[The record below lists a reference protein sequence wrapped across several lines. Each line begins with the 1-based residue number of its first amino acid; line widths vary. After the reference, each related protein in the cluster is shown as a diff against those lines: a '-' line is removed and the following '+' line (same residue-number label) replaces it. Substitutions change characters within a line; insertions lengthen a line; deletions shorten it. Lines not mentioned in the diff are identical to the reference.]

1 MTEKQELYTKWLRE
15 CPGANRFSIEL
26 SGPHPYRWRVSTW
39 SSERFGE
46 VKLNG
51 AMIAGNESQIRNELC
66 GQLKRIIIA
75 FEDEQSK
82 LG

>member
-1 MTEKQELYTKWLRE
+1 MIGNQEKYTKWLRE
-15 CPGANRFSIEL
+15 CPGADRFSIEL
-26 SGPHPYRWRVSTW
+26 SGPLPYQWRVSTW

-51 AMIAGNESQIRNELC
+51 AKIAGNESQIREDIC